1 MIEPENDQKIK
12 MIAGHIVAQGQCVD
26 LGNEHRETTFKLG
39 SSIAR
44 FMRNAGGEFTSI
56 AIEDEEKN
64 IYAYWSEGY
73 DVQFMLT
80 SDGSE
85 FQTLYSQ
92 IENELGICF

>member
-1 MIEPENDQKIK
+1 MFEAEDDQKIK

-39 SSIAR
+39 STIAR
-44 FMRNAGGEFTSI
+44 FMRNAEGEFTSI
-56 AIEDEEKN
+56 AVENEEKN

-80 SDGSE
+80 VDGSE
-85 FQTLYSQ
+85 FQALWIQ
-92 IENELGICF
+92 VENELGICF